1 MDTNGLGAFKQY
13 IWNLLL
19 ACDQWIN
26 VILLGSVDE
35 TVSSRLGRA
44 MLSGKQKWFVPFF
57 YNFVNDF
64 FRAYFNQENHC
75 MESIENPNAAYSE
88 LWSWIKDEE

>member
-19 ACDQWIN
+19 STDQWVN
-26 VILLGSVDE
+26 VILLGS
-35 TVSSRLGRA
+35 
-44 MLSGKQKWFVPFF
+44 
-57 YNFVNDF
+57 NDF
-64 FRAYFNQENHC
+64 FKAYFGQANHC